1 MEEAK
6 YIKERVS
13 NIEVLRIIAM
23 LMIILHHYTVYGGTD
38 KLYLLSN
45 GYFFNVFLLQI
56 ATLGEL
62 GVNVFVLILGYYS
75 VKGSFSIK
83 KILKLEIQVVF
94 YSVIGYLL
102 LGHGFS
108 IKEFIQN
115 CMPVLFNKYWFFS
128 VYMIIYMISPFIN
141 AALNA
146 MSRRVHFYI
155 CTIMFLFWSVIPSFT
170 LQNMYVN
177 EVLWFLTLYIIAAY
191 IRLYPDC
198 KVNAKTRGGMMF
210 GICFSI
216 MLTMTAL
223 FDVLKDVWCFAD
235 YQTYFFSGKTSFA
248 MLAAVG
254 LFIVFSNM
262 KPFYNR
268 IINTVGAC
276 TFGVYLIHDNNYV
289 RSFLWDNIFPN
300 VPYAQ
305 TKMLVFHALGSMI
318 VIFIACTLIEYL
330 RIRFIEK
337 RYLRVIAKLDTVLNR
352 RL

>member
-115 CMPVLFNKYWFFS
+115 CMPVLFNKYWFF
-128 VYMIIYMISPFIN
+128 
-141 AALNA
+141 
-146 MSRRVHFYI
+146 
-155 CTIMFLFWSVIPSFT
+155 
-170 LQNMYVN
+170 
-177 EVLWFLTLYIIAAY
+177 
-191 IRLYPDC
+191 
-198 KVNAKTRGGMMF
+198 
-210 GICFSI
+210 
-216 MLTMTAL
+216 
-223 FDVLKDVWCFAD
+223 
-235 YQTYFFSGKTSFA
+235 
-248 MLAAVG
+248 
-254 LFIVFSNM
+254 
-262 KPFYNR
+262 
-268 IINTVGAC
+268 
-276 TFGVYLIHDNNYV
+276 
-289 RSFLWDNIFPN
+289 
-300 VPYAQ
+300 
-305 TKMLVFHALGSMI
+305 
-318 VIFIACTLIEYL
+318 
-330 RIRFIEK
+330 
-337 RYLRVIAKLDTVLNR
+337 R